1 MPAVDQTRGP
11 LGSELSWT
19 PLFPRKTQKCL
30 SDTLEKEQ
38 VIVMVCGLKR
48 N

>member
-1 MPAVDQTRGP
+1 MPAVDQTRGL

-19 PLFPRKTQKCL
+19 PPFPRKTQKCL